1 MSLAEKKYPALSEVL
16 PEITAP
22 PRLDDTL
29 NRALQA
35 VRVHLG
41 MDVAYISQFVG
52 DRTFYREID
61 SAGQETLPKA
71 GDSNHVDDV
80 YCRHIL
86 EGRLPQIMCD
96 TGEHAIAAR
105 MPVTRAVPVGSHISV
120 PINLPDGEVYGMFCC
135 LSFAPDNSLRER
147 DLHVMRAFAD
157 LTAIQIGRDLEA
169 ERLLADKLARISAA
183 IDQDEISIVYQPVY
197 RMSDGVIAGFEC
209 LSRFSAE
216 PRRSPDCWFA
226 EAAEVGMGEA
236 LEIAAVRKALAALPQ
251 IPEDHYITINV
262 SPGAILG
269 SAFSELLSGVPH
281 ERIVLEVTEHISVA
295 DYGEL
300 LGALRSARENGLR
313 LAVDDAG
320 AGYASLR
327 HILDLRPDFIKLDMS
342 LTRNIDSDPAR
353 HALVAAMVGFAAETD
368 SQIVA
373 EGVESL
379 SELRALRQ
387 LGIENAQGY
396 LIAEP
401 MPLEAALAAS
411 RNFVPP
417 SLD

>member
-1 MSLAEKKYPALSEVL
+1 
-16 PEITAP
+16 
-22 PRLDDTL
+22 
-29 NRALQA
+29 
-35 VRVHLG
+35 
-41 MDVAYISQFVG
+41 
-52 DRTFYREID
+52 
-61 SAGQETLPKA
+61 
-71 GDSNHVDDV
+71 
-80 YCRHIL
+80 
-86 EGRLPQIMCD
+86 
-96 TGEHAIAAR
+96 
-105 MPVTRAVPVGSHISV
+105 
-120 PINLPDGEVYGMFCC
+120 
-135 LSFAPDNSLRER
+135 
-147 DLHVMRAFAD
+147 
-157 LTAIQIGRDLEA
+157 
-169 ERLLADKLARISAA
+169 
-183 IDQDEISIVYQPVY
+183 
-197 RMSDGVIAGFEC
+197 
-209 LSRFSAE
+209 
-216 PRRSPDCWFA
+216 
-226 EAAEVGMGEA
+226 MGEA

-262 SPGAILG
+262 SPGTILG